1 MNAYIKESR
10 SNFLKINTPQ
20 MIEVD
25 RLMTE
30 DYHIELIQMM
40 ENAGRCLAILVK
52 ERFFDGDV
60 EGRNIV
66 VLAGT
71 GGNGGGALVAARRL
85 NNWGAKVNVFV
96 TAEPEKFTPVP
107 LHQYKILRRMGVS
120 ILLADKVEGNGK
132 PDAILD
138 GIIGYSLKGNPRSS
152 AATMIHWANNQNAPI
167 VALDTPSGLDPNSG
181 TLYEPVIGAS
191 ATLTLAMPKM
201 GLFASDAK
209 SVVGELYVGDISVPP
224 ELYQEESLGLEPTNI
239 FRYSDIIRII

>member
-1 MNAYIKESR
+1 MNTYIKGSYT
-10 SNFLKINTPQ
+10 NFLKINTPQ

-30 DYHIELIQMM
+30 EYHIELIQMM

-52 ERFFDGDV
+52 ERFLDGDV
-60 EGRNIV
+60 LGKSIV

-85 NNWGAKVNVFV
+85 HNWGAKVKVFT
-96 TAEPEKFTPVP
+96 TAPYEKFTPIAA
-107 LHQYKILRRMGVS
+107 HQYTILKRMGVS
-120 ILLADKVEGNGK
+120 IESETGLNK
-132 PDAILD
+132 PIKPAAILD

-152 AATMIHWANNQNAPI
+152 AADMIHWANNQNAPI
-167 VALDTPSGLDPNSG
+167 VALDTPSGLDLNNG
-181 TLYEPVIGAS
+181 TLYEPAIRAL

-209 SVVGELYVGDISVPP
+209 SVVGELYAGDISVPP

-239 FRYSDIIRII
+239 FRYSDIIRIS